1 MNFLRR
7 TFSILLHAQ
16 KPKMIDIANI
26 VNEITGNHNG
36 IEFVDRRDWDKIDR
50 RRVSI
55 EQTRKVL
62 DYEPKTKMKDG
73 IKKVYGWIMENRGRI
88 EASAKF

>member
-26 VNEITGNHNG
+26 VNEITGNHSG
-36 IEFVDRRDWDKIDR
+36 IEFVARRGWDKITR
-50 RRVSI
+50 RRASI
-55 EQTRKVL
+55 EKARRVL
-62 DYEPKTKMKDG
+62 AMNP
-73 IKKVYGWIMENRGRI
+73 R
-88 EASAKF
+88 